1 MGIGKR
7 KIQISVGLQAFI
19 LAILSSFALVVDNG
33 VHKIPQK
40 VESELSGQLA
50 HYIWKL
56 QAAFE
61 RPSYYVL
68 FFVILA
74 FIAFLYL
81 IPRVNHKHIA
91 WGIPF
96 SCVAALFLLLCDS
109 YYKTDSWDKVFG
121 SWEALITSGI
131 KGIGIAVLAF
141 FVYDVINRICIET
154 VEGQQPKSPVKTF
167 AVLTAI
173 MFVCWIPYMIIL
185 SPGNMSADSR
195 DQFGQFLG
203 NANMC
208 WTVQTVVRN
217 ETDILLTNHHPVFH
231 TVLLGCFLKLGEWMG
246 SYFAGILIY
255 SVLQCMV
262 LAGTLVFSV
271 LKLREYG
278 MSKRFSY
285 IIYAFFVL
293 CPLFPIWGMTILKD
307 TLFMIALLLVTIL
320 FYDAFRAPER
330 FTTKKYVALAVVSF
344 ALMLFRNNGFYMLLL
359 LVPFILIHFRKDK
372 KFVAKMMAVLLIP
385 LLVFKVGYS
394 GIFFNAM
401 GINEG
406 SPREML
412 SVPFQQTA
420 RYLTEY
426 ADEVTSQE
434 EESIRAVI
442 GGGKLSLQDI
452 ADIYDPD
459 RADSVKG
466 RYNKYA
472 TTDDLVNY
480 VKTWVAQLIKHPGV
494 YIEAFLNLDYAWFSF
509 DSKHDN
515 IYYNGVTDRT
525 IPDYVEGLDNPESLD
540 GERSILHQVILLLD
554 KIPGISC
561 IFEFSTYTWIYV
573 ILFLAMLM
581 RKKYKELLA
590 CLPIFVNMVI
600 CFVGPVAYMR
610 YSIPLVVCLPFV
622 FFITFSKTRS
632 KTDAANQCKES
643 VIWIK

>member
-33 VHKIPQK
+33 VHKIPQN
-40 VESELSGQLA
+40 VESGLSGQLA

-56 QAAFE
+56 HAAFE

-81 IPRVNHKHIA
+81 IPRVNRKHIP
-91 WGIPF
+91 WGVPF

-131 KGIGIAVLAF
+131 KSIGIAVLAF
-141 FVYDVINRICIET
+141 FVYDVVNRICIET
-154 VEGQQPKSPVKTF
+154 VEGQHPKSPVKTF
-167 AVLTAI
+167 VVLTAI
-173 MFVCWIPYMIIL
+173 MFVCWIPYMVIL
-185 SPGNMSADSR
+185 SPGSMAQDTR
-195 DQFGQFLG
+195 DQFGQFL
-203 NANMC
+203 NNPDMC
-208 WTVQTVVRN
+208 WSVNTVAR
-217 ETDILLTNHHPVFH
+217 EAGDSLLTNHHPVFH

-246 SYFAGILIY
+246 SYFAGIMIY
-255 SVLQCMV
+255 SVLQCLV
-262 LAGTLVFSV
+262 LAAALVYSV
-271 LKLREYG
+271 MKLRQYG
-278 MSKRFSY
+278 MSKRLFNIVY
-285 IIYAFFVL
+285 VFFVL
-293 CPLFPIWGMTILKD
+293 CPLFPLWGMAIFKD
-307 TLFMIALLLVTIL
+307 TPFMIALLVMTIL

-330 FTTKKYVALAVVSF
+330 FTAKKYAALALVSF
-344 ALMLFRNNGFYMLLL
+344 VLMLFRNNGFYMLLL
-359 LVPFILIHFRKDK
+359 LVPFVIIHFRKDK
-372 KFVAKMMAVLLIP
+372 KFLAKMMAVLLIP

-394 GIFFNAM
+394 GFFFSAV

-420 RYLTEY
+420 RYIVEY
-426 ADEVTSQE
+426 ADEITPQE
-434 EESIRAVI
+434 EKNITTI
-442 GGGKLSLQDI
+442 LGGGELSLQDI
-452 ADIYDPD
+452 ADEYEPD
-459 RADSVKG
+459 RSDHVK
-466 RYNKYA
+466 RHYNKYA

-480 VKTWVAQLIKHPGV
+480 FKTWAAQLVKHPSV
-494 YIEAFLNLDYAWFSF
+494 YIEAFLNLNYAWFSF
-509 DSKHDN
+509 DSKHDV
-515 IYYNGVTDRT
+515 IYYNGVCDST
-525 IPDYVEGLDNPESLD
+525 IPKYLEGLDNPKSLD
-540 GERSILHQVILLLD
+540 GERSILDQTIKLLD

-590 CLPIFVNMVI
+590 CLPIFVNMAI
-600 CFVGPVAYMR
+600 CFIGPVAYMR
-610 YSIPLVVCLPFV
+610 YAIPLVACLPFV
-622 FFITFSKTRS
+622 FYITFSKIRN
-632 KTDAANQCKES
+632 KADPAKKKENA
-643 VIWIK
+643 IWIK